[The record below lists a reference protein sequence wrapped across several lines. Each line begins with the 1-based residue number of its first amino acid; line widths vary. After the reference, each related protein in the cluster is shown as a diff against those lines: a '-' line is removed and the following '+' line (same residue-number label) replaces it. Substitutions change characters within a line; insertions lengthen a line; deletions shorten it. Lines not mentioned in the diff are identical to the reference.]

1 MTRCER
7 AAWLVVVVCAGC
19 GNDPANPGLTGAG
32 ASGSAEGGSSGRGGS
47 GGSALGGGSSQAGSA
62 PAAPSVRWVGR
73 VDAGTRAAPRF
84 AWSGSGFVAT
94 VSGTAISLKLKSEGT
109 SDPVFFQPVI
119 DGTPGA
125 RFSVP
130 SGERTIALGSG
141 LRDGDHTVELYRE
154 TEGKYGHSVFEGF
167 TEGTLKA
174 PQAGPDRL
182 IEIVGDSI
190 SAGFGNL
197 GSEEHPNYG
206 SDPNGGCTFTTETES
221 AYNTYGAIAARR
233 LDADASI
240 VAVSGWGAYRDNSN
254 DTAAVLSSVYENALG
269 LVASPAWSFG
279 RKADVVVINLGTND
293 FATGDPGETE
303 FKTAYSSLIASI
315 RGNYPDAWIFCM
327 LGPMLFGDGLTQAT
341 AYTTAIV
348 SEHNTAGDSRVGLL
362 NFGTQD
368 TSLGTGC
375 AYHPNVTVQTAM
387 ADQLVSAIE
396 AALDW

>member
-7 AAWLVVVVCAGC
+7 AAWLLVVVCAGC

-47 GGSALGGGSSQAGSA
+47 AGSPGGSSSQAGSA
-62 PAAPSVRWVGR
+62 PVTAPSVRWVGR
-73 VDAGTRAAPRF
+73 VDTGDSEAPRF

-94 VSGTAISLKLKSEGT
+94 VSGSSISLKLKSVGT

-119 DGTPGA
+119 DGKPGA

-130 SGERTIALGSG
+130 NGERTITVGSG
-141 LRDGDHTVELYRE
+141 LRDGDHAVELYRE

-174 PQAGPDRL
+174 PPAGQSRL
-182 IEIVGDSI
+182 IEIIGDSI

-269 LVASPAWSFG
+269 LVATPAWSFG

-293 FATGDPGETE
+293 FAAGDPGETE

-315 RGNYPDAWIFCM
+315 RDKYPEAWIFCM
-327 LGPMLFGDGLTQAT
+327 LGPMLYDAGLTQAI

-348 SEHNTAGDSRVGLL
+348 SEHNAAGDSRVELL
-362 NFGTQD
+362 NFGTQN

-375 AYHPNVTVQTAM
+375 EYHPNVTVQTAM

-396 AALDW
+396 GALGW